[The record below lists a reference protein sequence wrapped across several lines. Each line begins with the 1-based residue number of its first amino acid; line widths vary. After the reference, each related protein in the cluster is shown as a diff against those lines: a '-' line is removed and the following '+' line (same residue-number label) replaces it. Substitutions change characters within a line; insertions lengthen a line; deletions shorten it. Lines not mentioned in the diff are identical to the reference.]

1 MRTLQ
6 KSNLQITSTGQGMT
20 FVANSNWSPTS
31 AMNDR
36 YVCACSAE

>member
-6 KSNLQITSTGQGMT
+6 KSNLQMTPTSHGMT
-20 FVANSNWSPTS
+20 FVASSNWSPTS

-36 YVCACSAE
+36 YVCSCSAE

>member
-6 KSNLQITSTGQGMT
+6 KSNLQIMPTGQGMT
-20 FVANSNWSPTS
+20 FVASSNWSPTS